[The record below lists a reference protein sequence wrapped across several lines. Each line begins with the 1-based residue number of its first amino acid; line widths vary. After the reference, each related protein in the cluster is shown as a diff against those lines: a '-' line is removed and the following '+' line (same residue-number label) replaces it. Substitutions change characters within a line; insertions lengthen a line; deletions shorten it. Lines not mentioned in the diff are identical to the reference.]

1 MFAEKDENQVGRG
14 STGRAAQ
21 RGGFRGDLQGLEG
34 DGFEG
39 RENRSVGWLGDHGWV
54 PEDPRIQRCF
64 SHCGRWGLGQAG
76 ERGNSSTER
85 PCSVL
90 SVGTLV
96 RVY

>member
-1 MFAEKDENQVGRG
+1 MPRRTRTRWEEGAQAGRPSG
-14 STGRAAQ
+14 
-21 RGGFRGDLQGLEG
+21 GGFRGDLQGLEG